1 MESDGAEV
9 VAEYLQKIDTLE
21 ELDISRN
28 QIMNDEMT
36 AVLQAVKLSAAQ
48 LRVFKIS
55 QNMLDN
61 KGINELV

>member
-9 VAEYLQKIDTLE
+9 VAQYLQKIDTLE
-21 ELDISRN
+21 VIDISKN

-36 AVLQAVKLSAAQ
+36 AVLQAVKLSVAQ

-55 QNMLDN
+55 QNMLDT